1 MWIAEHIW
9 VICWLIFASEVI
21 TLRSASSPRHSHPVH
36 WTINKLIIRPP
47 APLTV
52 RSQVCFSPLLM
63 SECARNCTS
72 IREKASTFVCPYAS
86 GWRRTCWAPCWE
98 HRWCR
103 GLPRQ
108 RWRRPHSHMGPPA
121 FWIPHLLFRPELTNP
136 SPPHPH
142 TLTFSRSLSHT
153 YIHANTH
160 KAKDQA
166 AAYFTSLEEKR
177 EHNTWTS
184 WRSHAAQ
191 SVPQCVSVSQW
202 CKWSKCER
210 SRIGVLSTFWL
221 LGPNDQSQQ
230 LPQCVLCI
238 SQTVFSPT
246 LSSFPLTFVE
256 HSCLHVCSSPSFLF
270 FSQPLSSPLSPLPH
284 ADAPCGSP
292 STWEKPHTS
301 PDKVTNP
308 SHFTAPSH
316 CSLGMFKTVCMC
328 VRVCLIGD
336 RNEYVTQV
344 QGGGFF
350 FVTSS
355 SDSHRGLQSSDW
367 LEK

>member
-36 WTINKLIIRPP
+36 CTINKLIIRPP

-52 RSQVCFSPLLM
+52 RSQVCVSPLLM

-153 YIHANTH
+153 HANTH
-160 KAKDQA
+160 TRPK
-166 AAYFTSLEEKR
+166 TRPLPISLAWKKR
-177 EHNTWTS
+177 ENTTHGRVGGHTLPRVFPSAW
-184 WRSHAAQ
+184 A
-191 SVPQCVSVSQW
+191 CVSVMQV
-202 CKWSKCER
+202 K
-210 SRIGVLSTFWL
+210 
-221 LGPNDQSQQ
+221 QM
-230 LPQCVLCI
+230 
-238 SQTVFSPT
+238 
-246 LSSFPLTFVE
+246 
-256 HSCLHVCSSPSFLF
+256 
-270 FSQPLSSPLSPLPH
+270 
-284 ADAPCGSP
+284 
-292 STWEKPHTS
+292 WEES
-301 PDKVTNP
+301 N
-308 SHFTAPSH
+308 
-316 CSLGMFKTVCMC
+316 
-328 VRVCLIGD
+328 
-336 RNEYVTQV
+336 
-344 QGGGFF
+344 
-350 FVTSS
+350 
-355 SDSHRGLQSSDW
+355 
-367 LEK
+367 